1 MPLLWIQSLEKGS
14 TNSRGEKSKSRL
26 IGLIRQ
32 FNHRYLPRSV
42 YKKIKKCLRKIEME
56 FKTEFELEDDAE
68 IVKTVYESIQEENMI
83 EENALEEDKRRS
95 LVDISLNGNKL
106 CVRIDGD
113 DLIRVRAATNTWL
126 RLVKV
131 AEEMTR
137 VVKECDPHG
146 F

>member
-1 MPLLWIQSLEKGS
+1 
-14 TNSRGEKSKSRL
+14 
-26 IGLIRQ
+26 
-32 FNHRYLPRSV
+32 
-42 YKKIKKCLRKIEME
+42 ME
-56 FKTEFELEDDAE
+56 FKTEFELEDEEE
-68 IVKTVYESIQEENMI
+68 IVKTVYESIKEENKM

-106 CVRIDGD
+106 CVRIGGD
-113 DLIRVRAATNTWL
+113 DLIRVRAAANTWL

-137 VVKECDPHG
+137 VVKECDLRG

>member
-1 MPLLWIQSLEKGS
+1 
-14 TNSRGEKSKSRL
+14 
-26 IGLIRQ
+26 
-32 FNHRYLPRSV
+32 
-42 YKKIKKCLRKIEME
+42 ME
-56 FKTEFELEDDAE
+56 FTIEFELEDEAE
-68 IVKTVYESIQEENMI
+68 LVKTVYESIK

-95 LVDISLNGNKL
+95 LVDISLSGNKL
-106 CVRIDGD
+106 RVRIGGD
-113 DLIRVRAATNTWL
+113 DLIRVRAAANTWL

>member
-1 MPLLWIQSLEKGS
+1 MVEDDGW
-14 TNSRGEKSKSRL
+14 
-26 IGLIRQ
+26 
-32 FNHRYLPRSV
+32 FNVMKKDRCFSV
-42 YKKIKKCLRKIEME
+42 T

-68 IVKTVYESIQEENMI
+68 IVKTVYESIQEENII

-106 CVRIDGD
+106 RVRIGGD
-113 DLIRVRAATNTWL
+113 DLIRVRAAANTWL